1 MTVKYILLEFNRC
14 VVLLFKERN
23 LLKIGSY
30 GVTRPKGGTSNVS
43 DEPNLG
49 TLALR
54 LSGIADEISNLSK
67 PGLLDVISVASPF
80 FLDDGD
86 DKAVQSAIAKI
97 RSASGLGPFQAPI
110 QKYLETCI
118 EIDSVFTKTRC
129 RSDRRAK
136 RFLTLQK
143 QLDSF
148 LQRKIT
154 AEVLVLRI
162 REQVLLLEN
171 MVRDPP
177 KKKRKKPTKKRPKD
191 EDIPEGVREF
201 IMRKMIQALLLAI
214 PISIFV
220 YLITID
226 QYITSLAIAGS
237 IIGLL
242 VGTLF
247 ELLYYYANKDTSLQ
261 RFIALIVLAAYVT
274 IFILIAGFYLE
285 AVYLQLGYITN
296 IVLLI
301 SLLVTELI
309 ARWGPLK
316 HLLKIMEY
324 IESGIILIVFFI
336 AAQIVSLL
344 IGESVWVTISVIAAF
359 YTILDR
365 QAKRADSQK

>member
-143 QLDSF
+143 QLDSL

-162 REQVLLLEN
+162 GEQILLLEN
-171 MVRDPP
+171 MLRDALM
-177 KKKRKKPTKKRPKD
+177 KKRKKLTKKRPKD
-191 EDIPEGVREF
+191 EN
-201 IMRKMIQALLLAI
+201 IQKDVHELI
-214 PISIFV
+214 ISKKI
-220 YLITID
+220 L
-226 QYITSLAIAGS
+226 
-237 IIGLL
+237 
-242 VGTLF
+242 
-247 ELLYYYANKDTSLQ
+247 
-261 RFIALIVLAAYVT
+261 ALILS
-274 IFILIAGFYLE
+274 IHI
-285 AVYLQLGYITN
+285 
-296 IVLLI
+296 
-301 SLLVTELI
+301 
-309 ARWGPLK
+309 
-316 HLLKIMEY
+316 
-324 IESGIILIVFFI
+324 IILI
-336 AAQIVSLL
+336 
-344 IGESVWVTISVIAAF
+344 
-359 YTILDR
+359 Y
-365 QAKRADSQK
+365 